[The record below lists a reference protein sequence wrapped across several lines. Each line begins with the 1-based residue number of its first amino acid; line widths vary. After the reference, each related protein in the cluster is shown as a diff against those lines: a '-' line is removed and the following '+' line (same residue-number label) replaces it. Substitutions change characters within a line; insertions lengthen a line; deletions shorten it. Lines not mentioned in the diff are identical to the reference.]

1 MSDNQTTTTQTF
13 RLPLLPLTENIVFPN
28 RVITIHVS
36 GNENLA
42 LLQNHDGIDETIAV
56 GFCEPGTKDDVRSA
70 YVAGIAVTAR
80 IIDKIKLPGEGFRVT
95 LQGLQRVEL
104 LEIESERPFFMG
116 RFADI
121 EERTRDPFRVNV
133 YVQKAINLYD
143 RLANLNP
150 HFTKE
155 FTQLLKVNVDNPGR
169 FADLLC
175 ATVDFEYTERHRIL
189 QAVSVDQRLQRVLE
203 LLRAALDRVKVAQE
217 VEKRAKGDIE
227 ESRREYYLRQQMKTI
242 QKELGDEDLSRRDAD
257 DYSSKLEALELDE
270 EIAAEAA
277 REIDRLRHIQP
288 SSSEYQVIKTYLDR
302 FFSLP
307 WGQYSD
313 EQIEL
318 SSVRTTLDDGHF
330 GLEQVKERILEF
342 LAVRKLNPDHKGP
355 ILCFVGPPGVGKTSL
370 GKSIAEAIG
379 RDFFESVS
387 VVYVTRPKS
396 VVIVGPTLAQCRAK
410 F

>member
-28 RVITIHVS
+28 RAITIHVS

-189 QAVSVDQRLQRVLE
+189 QAVSVDNACSGYLSCSA
-203 LLRAALDRVKVAQE
+203 LRSTSQSCTRG
-217 VEKRAKGDIE
+217 R
-227 ESRREYYLRQQMKTI
+227 KT
-242 QKELGDEDLSRRDAD
+242 R
-257 DYSSKLEALELDE
+257 
-270 EIAAEAA
+270 
-277 REIDRLRHIQP
+277 
-288 SSSEYQVIKTYLDR
+288 
-302 FFSLP
+302 
-307 WGQYSD
+307 
-313 EQIEL
+313 
-318 SSVRTTLDDGHF
+318 
-330 GLEQVKERILEF
+330 
-342 LAVRKLNPDHKGP
+342 
-355 ILCFVGPPGVGKTSL
+355 
-370 GKSIAEAIG
+370 
-379 RDFFESVS
+379 
-387 VVYVTRPKS
+387 
-396 VVIVGPTLAQCRAK
+396 
-410 F
+410 

>member
-1 MSDNQTTTTQTF
+1 MM
-13 RLPLLPLTENIVFPN
+13 RL
-28 RVITIHVS
+28 
-36 GNENLA
+36 
-42 LLQNHDGIDETIAV
+42 AV

-150 HFTKE
+150 HCPKE

-175 ATVDFEYTERHRIL
+175 ATVDFEYTERHRLL

-203 LLRAALDRVKVAQE
+203 LLRAALDRGGCTRGENAE
-217 VEKRAKGDIE
+217 RYIDIAPSIPASANE
-227 ESRREYYLRQQMKTI
+227 DHS
-242 QKELGDEDLSRRDAD
+242 ELGT
-257 DYSSKLEALELDE
+257 
-270 EIAAEAA
+270 
-277 REIDRLRHIQP
+277 
-288 SSSEYQVIKTYLDR
+288 KT
-302 FFSLP
+302 
-307 WGQYSD
+307 
-313 EQIEL
+313 
-318 SSVRTTLDDGHF
+318 
-330 GLEQVKERILEF
+330 
-342 LAVRKLNPDHKGP
+342 
-355 ILCFVGPPGVGKTSL
+355 
-370 GKSIAEAIG
+370 
-379 RDFFESVS
+379 
-387 VVYVTRPKS
+387 
-396 VVIVGPTLAQCRAK
+396 
-410 F
+410 